1 MPPVIIEVFVF
12 HKCSLPKKESDLKII
27 EVRIEDESD
36 IMELISGPITE
47 DDECRY
53 SFEPRTPKCRFYGFN
68 KVSMLSEPLDVR
80 GIPRFYLFPS
90 GSAFVSNMD
99 DLRSCREYSKN
110 VSFDS
115 VCTINAPTPLFL
127 PLRGV
132 RGAAHLSSARCIS
145 GRSHRG
151 F

>member
-1 MPPVIIEVFVF
+1 MEKKNSSNPKLLWKGIE
-12 HKCSLPKKESDLKII
+12 KSYETMCELSKRL
-27 EVRIEDESD
+27 RIH
-36 IMELISGPITE
+36 
-47 DDECRY
+47 R
-53 SFEPRTPKCRFYGFN
+53 PRTKFI
-68 KVSMLSEPLDVR
+68 DVQKAN
-80 GIPRFYLFPS
+80 L
-90 GSAFVSNMD
+90 AF
-99 DLRSCREYSKN
+99 RN